1 MGPQEAE
8 QRLSGTVSAD
18 KNEILFQQFGINYNN
33 EPDCFKKGTILYRD
47 VRLARNHSGLALT
60 LTAQFFSPNIPQPI
74 QDVPIV
80 TNVEQNV
87 AQPKPA
93 RSYSRPLTP
102 TDDIK
107 AQHSGI
113 APVYPH
119 SSETSRPTF
128 LSAASTPSPPPSP
141 PKTVG
146 DGYPNPLRSNPI
158 SPHNAIYLQ
167 NSLPISPPSTVTSPM
182 GKQNFSSLTPLPLS
196 PPILKPSSKPP
207 QSLDAPNPT
216 TRANFSPTNA
226 PVGFGQSFA
235 ERNKFVSHSASAS
248 MSNPGPSHPKLK
260 NRSPSLSHIHTY
272 MASSS
277 NQTPVPPAIPLRM
290 SSIPADNKPRKLSL
304 PRLQSSCN
312 MRTRKGDDME
322 NPASA
327 SLLSKS
333 SPPLNTNKE
342 LPSPPS
348 SNERRVVSD
357 PSKVEKNVDEHPG
370 IAELP
375 ATSVRH
381 SRQQSQPLPSTG
393 EWGTYAHYY
402 AKLQSSVPGAQQNIE
417 VVDQSH
423 PPSRD
428 VSRSSGHAHAKLDLK
443 AGERKQKDVSK
454 SESKKKS
461 GPSGKDQAKELNVG
475 RPAQM
480 SRTQK
485 EKDRKKRNKARVITE
500 HVDLIKDEFWEKRPW
515 ILSGKTC

>member
-1 MGPQEAE
+1 MGAQEAE

-47 VRLARNHSGLALT
+47 VCLPRNHPGLALT
-60 LTAQFFSPNIPQPI
+60 LTAQFFSPDVPRPI
-74 QDVPIV
+74 QTVATI
-80 TNVEQNV
+80 TNGEQAI

-93 RSYSRPLTP
+93 RSYSRPLSP
-102 TDDIK
+102 TDNIK
-107 AQHSGI
+107 LQHSGTPPI
-113 APVYPH
+113 YPH
-119 SSETSRPTF
+119 SSDPSRATF

-141 PKTVG
+141 PKTG
-146 DGYPNPLRSNPI
+146 SDGYPNPLRSNPV
-158 SPHNAIYLQ
+158 SPHDSTYLQ
-167 NSLPISPPSTVTSPM
+167 SSLPISPPSTVTSPM
-182 GKQNFSSLTPLPLS
+182 GKHNFSSLTPLPLS

-235 ERNKFVSHSASAS
+235 ERNKTVSHSASAS
-248 MSNPGPSHPKLK
+248 TSRPGPSQPKLK
-260 NRSPSLSHIHTY
+260 NRSPSLSQIHTY

-277 NQTPVPPAIPLRM
+277 NQTQVPPSIPLRM

-304 PRLQSSCN
+304 PRLHSSSN
-312 MRTRKGDDME
+312 MRTHKGDDKE

-327 SLLSKS
+327 SYPSRN

-348 SNERRVVSD
+348 IERRVVSD
-357 PSKVEKNVDEHPG
+357 PSKTENKVDDHPG

-381 SRQQSQPLPSTG
+381 SRQQSQPLPSPG
-393 EWGTYAHYY
+393 EWGSYAHYY
-402 AKLQSSVPGAQQNIE
+402 TKLQSSVPGAQSSTGTVE
-417 VVDQSH
+417 QSS

-428 VSRSSGHAHAKLDLK
+428 LTRSIGHTHARSEAK
-443 AGERKQKDVSK
+443 AGERKHNDVSK

-461 GPSGKDQAKELNVG
+461 GPSGKDQAQESSGG

-485 EKDRKKRNKARVITE
+485 EKDRKKRNKAKVITE